1 MLIPNAVFGLEIIV
15 GCLMLPKIL
24 PLFVKDYHKKMGIFA
39 KIMTKFGLN
48 LSDFEKKHE
57 EKHAEIS
64 KITQKNADDLMA
76 KINLVRHAPKIIYN
90 RINNIHHKSFPQAI
104 AQIGAVGRDIAGR
117 QRQQGRQS
125 SPRRQKPAS
134 SSGSSDDGGGGD
146 GEPPRTRLLLDQLAL
161 AESLCLSKK
170 SVQNIYSSTPWLLPS
185 AIKIPGARGPRWTI
199 ESVQAW
205 LDGCPRHTPKA
216 TPAPSI
222 KKRKVGRPRLAHALG
237 LVAGGAK

>member
-134 SSGSSDDGGGGD
+134 SSSSGDGE

-161 AESLCLSKK
+161 AESLCISKK
-170 SVQNIYSSTPWLLPS
+170 SVQNIYSSTPWLLPP
-185 AIKIPGARGPRWTI
+185 AIKIPGTRGPRWTI
-199 ESVQAW
+199 ESVQTW
-205 LDGCPRHTPKA
+205 IGGCPKYTPKP
-216 TPAPSI
+216 TPAQSI
-222 KKRKVGRPRLAHALG
+222 KKRKAGRPRLAQTLG
-237 LVAGGAK
+237 LVGGAK